1 MAEDQRAAS
10 LRRKV
15 AERTRE
21 LEGEHVDTLQR
32 LALSA
37 EDRGDDTSRH
47 TERVGATAAQIGA
60 QLGMDREQVELLR
73 DAAALHDV
81 GKLAI
86 PDAILLKPG
95 SLSEEEF
102 EVMKT
107 HAAIGQRLL
116 SASSSPVLQMAAVI
130 AGGHHERWDG
140 SGYPAGLA
148 GEGIPLVGRIVAV
161 ADVYDALTHDR
172 PYKSLWP
179 TEQAIGEI
187 RRAAGGQFDPGVVD
201 AFLQTRA
208 DVRETPVPALW
219 PQRPPR
225 TRAPKR
231 SVGWPSRPLSR
242 VDSVRRLK

>member
-1 MAEDQRAAS
+1 MAEDQHAAS

-15 AERTRE
+15 AQRTRE
-21 LEGEHVDTLQR
+21 LEAEHVDTLQR
-32 LALSA
+32 LTLEA
-37 EDRGDDTSRH
+37 ENRDDDSSRH
-47 TERVGATAAQIGA
+47 TERVGATAAQIGTR
-60 QLGMDREQVELLR
+60 LGMDRAQVDLLR
-73 DAAALHDV
+73 EAAALHDV

-86 PDAILLKPG
+86 PDSVLLKPA
-95 SLSEEEF
+95 SLSEQEF

-107 HAAIGQRLL
+107 HAAIGRRLL
-116 SASSSPVLQMAAVI
+116 SASSSPMLQMAAVI

-148 GEGIPLVGRIVAV
+148 GDGIPLVGRIVAV

-179 TEQAIGEI
+179 TEQAIAEI

-208 DVRETPVPALW
+208 DVRETAVPALW

-231 SVGWPSRPLSR
+231 SVGSPSRPSRR
-242 VDSVRRLK
+242 VDSVRRSK

>member
-1 MAEDQRAAS
+1 MAEDQHAGS
-10 LRRKV
+10 LRREV

-21 LEGEHVDTLQR
+21 LEGEHVDALQR
-32 LALSA
+32 LTLEA
-37 EDRGDDTSRH
+37 ENRDDDTSRH
-47 TERVGATAAQIGA
+47 TERVGTTAAQIGA

-73 DAAALHDV
+73 EAAALHDV

-86 PDAILLKPG
+86 PDSVLLKPG

-102 EVMKT
+102 EVTKT

-116 SASSSPVLQMAAVI
+116 SGSSSAVLQMAAVI

-187 RRAAGGQFDPGVVD
+187 RRAAGSQFDPGVVD

-208 DVRETPVPALW
+208 EVRETAVPALW

-242 VDSVRRLK
+242 VDSV